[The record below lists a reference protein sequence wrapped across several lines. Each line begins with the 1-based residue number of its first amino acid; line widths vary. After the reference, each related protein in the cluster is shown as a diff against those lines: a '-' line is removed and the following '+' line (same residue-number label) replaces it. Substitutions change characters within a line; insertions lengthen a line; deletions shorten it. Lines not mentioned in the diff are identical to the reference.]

1 MSQQL
6 GELPF
11 FNRLSTRLTLLI
23 LVVVAV
29 LAGAT
34 AFMVVRGFS
43 LAQQGAF
50 DTSLQGVHPTEGG
63 ETGFDPSTASDLN
76 VIVRATLINLIA
88 IFLFTL
94 IGATVF
100 SRTLLLE
107 PIAALVRGT
116 RELAAGHLGVTLPVT
131 SRNELGL
138 LAQAFNQMSV
148 SLNERTRDL
157 LGSNEA
163 LRVSEARFQ
172 LAMSGANDGLWDWD
186 IAHESL
192 YLSPRWKTMLG
203 YREDDLGNSLE
214 TWQELIHPA
223 DREHTQTRLSDHLAG
238 EATNI
243 QIEHR
248 LRRKD
253 GGFSWILAR
262 GASLRNAQGSV
273 VRMAGSIT
281 DITEKVSAVEVLEER
296 VQKRT
301 ADLAALLELSN
312 STALTLEFA
321 PLLEQILRKLQEV
334 VGSSAAAVF
343 EATPDGDLVLVTTR
357 GKPASTDFD
366 LVRSS
371 IESRAPRSSLADGSR
386 GGTDRL
392 AIPLIVRD
400 AIVGALVLEH
410 RKGPFSEDRMQLAS
424 AFANQV
430 AVALENAK
438 LYQQVQT
445 QAALEERQHLAR
457 ELHDSVSQ
465 ALYGILLGA
474 HAIRKRLGEG
484 PDLSEES
491 REALD
496 YVEHLAQAGIA
507 EMRALIFELR
517 PESLQQEGLIEAL
530 RKQLEALESR
540 HGLATDFAFTG
551 EPSLS
556 LTNKQVF
563 YRVAQE
569 ALHNVVKHARAGR
582 VSVQL
587 EQGEGEVSL
596 EIVDDGAGF
605 NTNET
610 FPGHLGLK
618 SMRERVTALGGTL
631 DVRSQDGRGTTVRAR
646 LPLGATKSHAGSE
659 EGK

>member
-1 MSQQL
+1 VKAQL
-6 GELPF
+6 EMELPL

-23 LVVVAV
+23 LVVVAI

-50 DTSLQGVHPTEGG
+50 ESLTRGTAPAESEA
-63 ETGFDPSTASDLN
+63 ETGEPSTSTDLN
-76 VIVRATLINLIA
+76 AIVRATLINLIA

-94 IGATVF
+94 VGATVF

-116 RELAAGHLGVTLPVT
+116 RELAEGHLGVTLPVT
-131 SRNELGL
+131 SRNELGM

-148 SLNERTRDL
+148 SLNERSRDL
-157 LGSNEA
+157 LSSNEA

-186 IAHESL
+186 ITHESL

-203 YREDDLGNSLE
+203 YREDELESSLE
-214 TWQELIHPA
+214 TWQELIHPD
-223 DREHTQTRLSDHLAG
+223 DREHTRIRLQNHLAG
-238 EATNI
+238 ETANF
-243 QIEHR
+243 QMEHR

-262 GASLRNAQGSV
+262 GASLRDHQGKA
-273 VRMAGSIT
+273 VRLAGSIT
-281 DITEKVSAVEVLEER
+281 DITDKVTAVEVLEER

-312 STALTLEFA
+312 STALTLELA
-321 PLLEQILRKLQEV
+321 PLLEQILSKLQEV

-343 EATPDGDLVLVTTR
+343 ENSKGSDLVLIASR
-357 GKPASTDFD
+357 GKLESTDID
-366 LVRSS
+366 LVRKS
-371 IESRAPRSSLADGSR
+371 IESRALHSRLGDGTQGKADQLA
-386 GGTDRL
+386 L
-392 AIPLIVRD
+392 PLVVRD
-400 AIVGALVLEH
+400 ATVGALVLEH
-410 RKGPFSEDRMQLAS
+410 REGPFSEDRMQLAS

-438 LYQQVQT
+438 LYQAVQA

-474 HAIRKRLGEG
+474 HAVRKQ
-484 PDLSEES
+484 LSARSELPKES

-496 YVEHLAQAGIA
+496 YVENLAQAGIA

-517 PESLQQEGLIEAL
+517 PESLQQEGLGGAL

-540 HGLATDFAFTG
+540 HGLVTNFEFAT
-551 EPSLS
+551 EPSLP
-556 LTNKQVF
+556 LTGKQVL

-569 ALHNVVKHARAGR
+569 ALHNVVKHARAEQ
-582 VSVQL
+582 VWLELVQTDGQVL
-587 EQGEGEVSL
+587 L
-596 EIVDDGAGF
+596 EIVDDGVGF
-605 NTNET
+605 DTTKT

-618 SMRERVTALGGTL
+618 SMRERIAALGGTL
-631 DVRSQDGRGTTVRAR
+631 DVRSQDGRGTTVRAL
-646 LPLGATKSHAGSE
+646 LPLESAGL
-659 EGK
+659 EGG